1 MKRKHILLLS
11 LLTLS
16 VSLNAQDLVVHFNYS
31 SFATN
36 ENDTYIETYLSVPQ
50 ATLKNVKKDNGMYN
64 AEMSVTMI
72 FKQGD
77 SIAQYSK
84 YSIVGQENADT
95 ATIDDNLIDLQRL
108 FLDNGEYMMELT
120 VRDKNDTANVLKGNT
135 KIVVNIPK
143 DQPSASTVCFI
154 DSYTKTVERN
164 MLTRG
169 SYDMIPYFSTFFPDN
184 KNMLTFYCELYN
196 LTSLLPED
204 SRIAVMTHIEY
215 FEINGSY
222 VNGCS
227 SLQRR
232 TTKNVIP
239 VLASV
244 DLTNLPSG
252 NYYAVIQVKDE
263 YGKEIFSTKRFFQ
276 RSNPNIVFDEEYL
289 TRLNVPNTFSYQY
302 SGIDTLK
309 YVIKSFTPKAT
320 DYEKYFINR
329 VDGENDENVLRNF
342 IYMFWSDRNM
352 IEPQKD
358 FNNYMALVKKVENSY
373 GNAIRRGY
381 DTDRGRVYLQY
392 GPPDHIMEN
401 KLASDTS
408 PYEIWQYY
416 QCGSQRNRRFV
427 FASLDAALKDYDL
440 IHSDMIGEVN
450 NPKWQYD
457 LHNNAPITN
466 DNTSYDSS
474 WGNDL
479 DTYFNDPF

>member
-1 MKRKHILLLS
+1 
-11 LLTLS
+11 
-16 VSLNAQDLVVHFNYS
+16 
-31 SFATN
+31 
-36 ENDTYIETYLSVPQ
+36 
-50 ATLKNVKKDNGMYN
+50 
-64 AEMSVTMI
+64 
-72 FKQGD
+72 
-77 SIAQYSK
+77 
-84 YSIVGQENADT
+84 
-95 ATIDDNLIDLQRL
+95 
-108 FLDNGEYMMELT
+108 
-120 VRDKNDTANVLKGNT
+120 
-135 KIVVNIPK
+135 
-143 DQPSASTVCFI
+143 
-154 DSYTKTVERN
+154 
-164 MLTRG
+164 
-169 SYDMIPYFSTFFPDN
+169 
-184 KNMLTFYCELYN
+184 MLTFYCELYN

-329 VDGENDENVLRNF
+329 VDGENDENVLRSF